1 MNKRFVNFLSRK
13 QGTILAVLLSLIIV
27 VFIGILV
34 TAYLVA
40 RHANPV
46 LLDETG
52 KPMNSQSI
60 HQPAQHMAQP
70 K

>member
-1 MNKRFVNFLSRK
+1 MKNRFVNYLSEK
-13 QGTILAVLLSLIIV
+13 QGKILALLLSLIFV
-27 VFIGILV
+27 LFIGILV

-40 RHANPV
+40 RHANPI

-52 KPMNSQSI
+52 KPVHSQAI
-60 HQPAQHMAQP
+60 PQP

>member
-1 MNKRFVNFLSRK
+1 MRKRFVNFLSRK
-13 QGTILAVLLSLIIV
+13 QGTILAALLSLIVV

-46 LLDETG
+46 ILDETG
-52 KPMNSQSI
+52 KPVNAALPVR
-60 HQPAQHMAQP
+60 H
-70 K
+70 

>member
-1 MNKRFVNFLSRK
+1 MRKRFVNFLSRK
-13 QGTILAVLLSLIIV
+13 QGTILAALLSLIV
-27 VFIGILV
+27 VLFIGILV

-52 KPMNSQSI
+52 KPVSSQAI
-60 HQPAQHMAQP
+60 HQR
-70 K
+70 

>member
-1 MNKRFVNFLSRK
+1 MRKRIINFLSRK
-13 QGTILAVLLSLIIV
+13 QGKILTALLSLIV
-27 VFIGILV
+27 VLFIGILV

-46 LLDETG
+46 ILDEHG

-60 HQPAQHMAQP
+60 QQR
-70 K
+70 

>member
-1 MNKRFVNFLSRK
+1 MRKRFVNFLSRK
-13 QGTILAVLLSLIIV
+13 QGTILAALLGLIIV
-27 VFIGILV
+27 GFIGILV

-52 KPMNSQSI
+52 KPVASEAVT
-60 HQPAQHMAQP
+60 HH
-70 K
+70 

>member
-1 MNKRFVNFLSRK
+1 MRKRFVNFLSRK
-13 QGTILAVLLSLIIV
+13 QGTILAALLSLIV
-27 VFIGILV
+27 VLFIGILV

-52 KPMNSQSI
+52 KPVSSQAI
-60 HQPAQHMAQP
+60 H
-70 K
+70 